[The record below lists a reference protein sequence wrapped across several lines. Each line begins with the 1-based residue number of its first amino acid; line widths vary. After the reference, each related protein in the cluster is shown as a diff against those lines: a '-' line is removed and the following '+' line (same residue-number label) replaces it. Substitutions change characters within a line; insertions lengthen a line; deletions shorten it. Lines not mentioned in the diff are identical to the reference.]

1 MVKVLTFINR
11 KAGMPVDEFQEY
23 WRTRHPLVV
32 TRLPG
37 IRRYVQSH
45 VLPETYARREPVYDG
60 IAEVWADD
68 TDSLR
73 AMTKSA
79 AHPDLIAD
87 EARFID
93 RARMGIIVTDEHVA
107 KDGPTEGVKA
117 IEFFTRKPDLAVDGF
132 QQHWRGP
139 HAALAARIPGVR
151 RYVASATR
159 PSAYAAGRTPA
170 YDGAALMWFDSP
182 EALKAAAGS
191 PEYQALVADRASF
204 LAPGSPP
211 FILTREHRIV
221 PPVHP

>member
-1 MVKVLTFINR
+1 MVKVLTLINR
-11 KAGMPVDEFQEY
+11 KPGMPVDEFQHY
-23 WRTRHPLVV
+23 WRTQHPLVV

-45 VLPETYARREPVYDG
+45 VLPETYANREPPYDG

-68 TDSLR
+68 TDRLR

-87 EARFID
+87 EAKFID
-93 RARMGIIVTDEHVA
+93 RARMGVIVTDDHVA
-107 KDGPTEGVKA
+107 KAGPTEGVKA
-117 IEFFTRKPDLAVDGF
+117 IELFTRKPGLAVETF

-139 HAALAARIPGVR
+139 HAALAATVPGVH

-170 YDGAALMWFDSP
+170 YDGAALMWLDSREALISAADSP
-182 EALKAAAGS
+182 E
-191 PEYQALVADRASF
+191 YRALVADRVNF
-204 LAPGSPP
+204 LSAGAPP
-211 FILTREHRIV
+211 FMLTREHRIV
-221 PPVHP
+221 E